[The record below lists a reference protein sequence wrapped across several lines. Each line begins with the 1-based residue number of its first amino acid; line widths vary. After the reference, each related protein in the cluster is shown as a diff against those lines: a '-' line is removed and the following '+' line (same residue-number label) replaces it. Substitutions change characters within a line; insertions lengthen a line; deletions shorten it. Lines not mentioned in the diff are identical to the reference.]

1 MFTGPAEN
9 GGDGWRAE
17 DGHLENCAESEH
29 DEGAVPGSQAKLGSC
44 ELILCQVNSE
54 TGEL

>member
-44 ELILCQVNSE
+44 ELILCQVNNE